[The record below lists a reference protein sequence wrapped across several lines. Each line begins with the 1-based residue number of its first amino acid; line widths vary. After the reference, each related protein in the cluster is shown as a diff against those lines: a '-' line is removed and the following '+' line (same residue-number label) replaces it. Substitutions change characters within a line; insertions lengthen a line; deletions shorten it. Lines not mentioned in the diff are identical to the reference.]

1 MDYDLTYLKNYN
13 NCLNDNENIDD
24 IVIEKK
30 KSTNIST
37 NNNNNQNTN
46 DLYNK
51 NSMILFQNKIQELL
65 LILKFFNSNKKF
77 NYNTNNIN
85 NKIIDILNLNDEITP
100 QKIFKTNIIDVID
113 EVIIK
118 LNKQIINQGQIKRKN
133 SIELEFEF

>member
-13 NCLNDNENIDD
+13 NCLNDSENIDD

-51 NSMILFQNKIQELL
+51 NSMILFQNKIEELL
-65 LILKFFNSNKKF
+65 LVLKFFNSNKKF

>member
-13 NCLNDNENIDD
+13 NCLNDSENIDD

-37 NNNNNQNTN
+37 NNNQNTN